1 MDIVRALEQELA
13 EAKKQVNALGKALEA
28 FRTTLTRNQK
38 AGARAGKTAGK
49 KRHMSAAARKRISMA
64 QKARW
69 AKQRAKG

>member
-38 AGARAGKTAGK
+38 AGGKTAGK

-69 AKQRAKG
+69 AKQKAKA

>member
-28 FRTTLTRNQK
+28 FRTTLTRNHK
-38 AGARAGKTAGK
+38 AGAKTAAK

-69 AKQRAKG
+69 AKQKAKG